1 MSAQPLSQLTTIG
14 VGGVPRRLWVA
25 TTRDE
30 LLSMAKQ
37 MWSEADEWLVF
48 GGGSNVVFAD
58 ELPNLQV
65 LKVATQGVETTRI
78 GDSNQYLLRVQAGEN
93 WDDLVAA
100 TVDAKLAGLEALSGI
115 PGSVGAAPVQ
125 NIGAYGGEVANVLQR
140 VEFLDYLTGNTE
152 IIEAKDLGFGY
163 RQSIFKAQRQG
174 IIVWAEFKLQHLG
187 GLSEPVI
194 FPQLAKA
201 LAVDLGTQVELAR
214 VRSAV
219 LALRSSKGMVLDPA
233 DPDTASCG
241 SFFINPVVSDRMART
256 LPFDAPKFENP
267 ADDGLTVKL
276 SAAWLIENSGIAKG
290 YRIPGSNA
298 GVSSKHSLAIT
309 NRGGATAAE
318 ILQLA
323 EFIQVRVAN
332 KFGIELQPEPNLIG
346 F

>member
-1 MSAQPLSQLTTIG
+1 MTTQPLSELTTIG
-14 VGGVPRRLWVA
+14 VGGVPERLWVA

-30 LLSMAKQ
+30 VLSMARE
-37 MWSEADEWLVF
+37 MWAEADEWLVI
-48 GGGSNVVFAD
+48 GGGSNIVAAD

-65 LKVATQGVETTRI
+65 LKVATQGVETTRV
-78 GDSNQYLLRVQAGEN
+78 GETNQYILRVQAGEN

-100 TVDAKLAGLEALSGI
+100 TVESKLAGLEALSGI

-125 NIGAYGGEVANVLQR
+125 NIGAYGGEVANSLQR
-140 VEFLDYLTGNTE
+140 VEFLDYLTGETE
-152 IIEAKDLGFGY
+152 IIEAQDLGFGY
-163 RQSIFKAQRQG
+163 RQSIFKGQRQG
-174 IIVWAEFKLQHLG
+174 IITWAEFKLEHLG
-187 GLSEPVI
+187 GLSQPII

-201 LAVDLGTQVELAR
+201 LAVDLGTQVELSK

-219 LALRSSKGMVLDPA
+219 LSLRASKGMVLDPA

-267 ADDGLTVKL
+267 ADEGLTVKL
-276 SAAWLIENSGIAKG
+276 SAAWLIENSGIARG

-298 GVSSKHSLAIT
+298 GVSTKHSLAIT
-309 NRGGATAAE
+309 NRGGATSAE
-318 ILQLA
+318 VLQLA
-323 EFIQVRVAN
+323 EFIKVRVAN